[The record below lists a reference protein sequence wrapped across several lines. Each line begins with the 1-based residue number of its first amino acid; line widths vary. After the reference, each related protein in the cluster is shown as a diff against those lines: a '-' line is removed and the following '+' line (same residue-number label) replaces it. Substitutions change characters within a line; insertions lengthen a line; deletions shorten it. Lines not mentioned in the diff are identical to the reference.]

1 MRNILIIWAK
11 ELRDTVRD
19 RRTLMVM
26 VLVPILLT
34 PALIVG
40 MNALVH
46 ATSSKPV
53 HIAVSGQT
61 AAPQLVALL
70 RRQPLVTVTDSADP
84 AGAVKKGNADAGLV
98 IAAGFASRVEG
109 GGGG

>member
-1 MRNILIIWAK
+1 VRNILIIWAK

-53 HIAVSGQT
+53 HIAVSGSASACGAAATPT
-61 AAPQLVALL
+61 ARNRDRQ
-70 RRQPLVTVTDSADP
+70 RQPGRGRQ
-84 AGAVKKGNADAGLV
+84 AGQRRRRSRHRGGLR
-98 IAAGFASRVEG
+98 FAR
-109 GGGG
+109 